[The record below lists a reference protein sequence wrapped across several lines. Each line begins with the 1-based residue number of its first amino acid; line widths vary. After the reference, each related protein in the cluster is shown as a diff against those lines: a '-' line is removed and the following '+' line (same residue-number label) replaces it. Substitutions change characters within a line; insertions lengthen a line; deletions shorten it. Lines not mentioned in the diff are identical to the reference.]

1 LQFAEKDKKMDHSTN
16 KKNPSR
22 HYKYSIC
29 TPCFNSSNTI
39 KVLYES
45 LERLSF
51 KDFEWIVVNDGSD
64 DDTSLIIKKFIEK
77 ASFDIDFYDL
87 NENKMV
93 TYCYNFLV
101 KKSKG
106 EFLILLD
113 HDDMIKQN
121 ALDRFNFY
129 LDSFNIPQ
137 DKKIAGIISNCDD
150 ENGNLVGTPFPN
162 SPFVDG
168 FFEIMFDHGVRGEKF
183 FCYKTEI
190 MKEFNFP
197 LEDKY
202 VPEST
207 VMWNISSKYKTIFIN
222 ESLRTYVLPQKESN
236 NLSFLDRLDYS
247 EGFRFNYLELLNRHG
262 NKLVSR
268 PYLALAFSFNYL
280 FLSFNTSNFFRL
292 FSDIKQKY
300 LKFFALVLYLPVL
313 TYWYIRTTFS
323 E

>member
-1 LQFAEKDKKMDHSTN
+1 
-16 KKNPSR
+16 
-22 HYKYSIC
+22 
-29 TPCFNSSNTI
+29 
-39 KVLYES
+39 
-45 LERLSF
+45 
-51 KDFEWIVVNDGSD
+51 
-64 DDTSLIIKKFIEK
+64 
-77 ASFDIDFYDL
+77 
-87 NENKMV
+87 
-93 TYCYNFLV
+93 
-101 KKSKG
+101 
-106 EFLILLD
+106 
-113 HDDMIKQN
+113 
-121 ALDRFNFY
+121 
-129 LDSFNIPQ
+129 
-137 DKKIAGIISNCDD
+137 
-150 ENGNLVGTPFPN
+150 
-162 SPFVDG
+162 
-168 FFEIMFDHGVRGEKF
+168 MFDHGVRGEKF

-236 NLSFLDRLDYS
+236 NLSFLNRLDYS

>member
-1 LQFAEKDKKMDHSTN
+1 MDHLTN

-29 TPCFNSSNTI
+29 TPCFNSSSTI

-45 LERLSF
+45 LEGLGF

-64 DDTSLIIKKFIEK
+64 DNTSTILKEFMET
-77 ASFDIDFYDL
+77 ASFDIDFYDF

-101 KKSKG
+101 KQSKG

-113 HDDMIKQN
+113 HDDMIKHN
-121 ALDRFNFY
+121 ALERFNFY
-129 LDSFNIPQ
+129 LDSYSIPQ
-137 DKKIAGIISNCDD
+137 EKKIAGIISNCED
-150 ENGNLVGTPFPN
+150 ENGNLVGTPFPE
-162 SPFVDG
+162 SPLVEG

-222 ESLRTYVLPQKESN
+222 ESLRTYVSPQQGSN
-236 NLSFLDRLDYS
+236 NLSFL
-247 EGFRFNYLELLNRHG
+247 EYLNISLCH
-262 NKLVSR
+262 SR
-268 PYLALAFSFNYL
+268 G
-280 FLSFNTSNFFRL
+280 
-292 FSDIKQKY
+292 
-300 LKFFALVLYLPVL
+300 V
-313 TYWYIRTTFS
+313 
-323 E
+323 